1 MLLGVAVLEAAG
13 AAGVGEGLDEGFAVG
28 LWGFLVADPAALAGV
43 QPFRF
48 FD

>member
-1 MLLGVAVLEAAG
+1 VLLGVAVLEAAA
-13 AAGVGEGLDEGFAVG
+13 AAGVGERLDDGFAVG

-43 QPFRF
+43 QPLGF